1 MPKARHVY
9 QAVVRSALSYGAA
22 VWHQPAKGKP
32 KGLAA
37 KLQKQQRLGL
47 QAVLGAFKATST
59 RRLETE
65 SYVPPLDL
73 WLHGR
78 IAQFQARLE
87 HSGMAQKIRDACST
101 IRNRIL
107 RRTRR
112 QRSASAQI
120 ASAQLTTPGTKRRLW
135 VEEWIGKPLQQ
146 WDWQGKELV
155 LRDWKE
161 RWHAENRR
169 LGRTVRPST
178 DPGNNQVVPEDPP
191 PTEQV
196 LKLHKDLRKAESALL
211 VQVRTGHIGLAKFLY
226 SRKVPGIVTAKCQC
240 TAGHETARHM
250 ALFCT
255 KETGRRQYLRD
266 NTGRTQPYQTLVG
279 TNDGARRFVRWM
291 MFSNRLSQFALA
303 KRSLFD
309 SNSE

>member
-9 QAVVRSALSYGAA
+9 QAVVRSALSYRAA

-47 QAVLGAFKATST
+47 QTVLGAFKATSI
-59 RRLETE
+59 RRLEIE

-78 IAQFQARLE
+78 IARYQARLE
-87 HSGMAQKIRDACST
+87 HSGIAQKIRDACST

-107 RRTRR
+107 RRTSR
-112 QRSASAQI
+112 QRLDNTQLAST
-120 ASAQLTTPGTKRRLW
+120 QLATPGTKRKLW
-135 VEEWIGKPLQQ
+135 VEEWTGMPLQQ
-146 WDWQGKELV
+146 WDWQEKKLV
-155 LRDWKE
+155 LRDWEE

-178 DPGNNQVVPEDPP
+178 DPANNRVVPENPP
-191 PTEQV
+191 PTKQV
-196 LKLHKDLRKAESALL
+196 LDLHKDLHKAESALL
-211 VQVRTGHIGLAKFLY
+211 VQARTGQIGLAKFLY
-226 SRKVPGIVTAKCQC
+226 SRKVPGVVTAKCQC
-240 TAGHETARHM
+240 TAGQETARHM

-255 KETGRRQYLRD
+255 KEASRRQYLRD
-266 NTGRTQPYQTLVG
+266 NAGRTQPYQTLVG
-279 TNDGARRFVRWM
+279 TNDGAKRFVRWM

-303 KRSLFD
+303 KRLLFD
-309 SNSE
+309 NK